1 MEFKTPW
8 CLSSHSVSGLSASGQ
23 LCYPWVT
30 QLVIHPLVCLGVLG
44 VCSLGFL
51 GSSVL
56 KLLEKLLIIGNLGN
70 LQWHYGPHGQGQVA
84 LSSAPTVY
92 SCREEVGGRLMLRE
106 KLKPPVAAGLVP
118 LWMETSA
125 TLLVVTATG
134 FQLLFQEGIP
144 GWLEYKALWTV
155 YWSPCSYLSNTDNRD
170 PPSTWELGA
179 LFSCLSLKWPQVS
192 LQSAAQS
199 CVGSSL

>member
-1 MEFKTPW
+1 MALWTSP
-8 CLSSHSVSGLSASGQ
+8 
-23 LCYPWVT
+23 
-30 QLVIHPLVCLGVLG
+30 
-44 VCSLGFL
+44 
-51 GSSVL
+51 
-56 KLLEKLLIIGNLGN
+56 
-70 LQWHYGPHGQGQVA
+70 GQGQVA

-144 GWLEYKALWTV
+144 G
-155 YWSPCSYLSNTDNRD
+155 
-170 PPSTWELGA
+170 
-179 LFSCLSLKWPQVS
+179 
-192 LQSAAQS
+192 
-199 CVGSSL
+199 

>member
-1 MEFKTPW
+1 M
-8 CLSSHSVSGLSASGQ
+8 LSLGNPT
-23 LCYPWVT
+23 CYPPSRV
-30 QLVIHPLVCLGVLG
+30 PGSFRCVLSRFSG
-44 VCSLGFL
+44 KFCPEAVRKAFDHREFRKPSMALWT
-51 GSSVL
+51 S
-56 KLLEKLLIIGNLGN
+56 
-70 LQWHYGPHGQGQVA
+70 PGQGQVA